1 MTRNKKELKKRPGKI
16 RLFKRFLY
24 VVVLV
29 IICFGAFI
37 GYNMFQGQYGEYP
50 AKQTLK
56 EIDQAQAT
64 EVYTRYGTLMG
75 RYYFENRNSINFE
88 RIPPKIIQA
97 LITTEDARFYEHH
110 GIDTRSIF
118 RVLFRTILLGD
129 ESSGGGSTLTQ
140 QLAKNLYPRKG
151 NSHIALI
158 GTKLREMIIAWKL
171 EDLYSKKQLIQM
183 YLNTVPFGENTFGI
197 KNASQLYFNKLPAE
211 LSLEQACT
219 LVGMLK
225 GTTSYNPRKHPGR
238 SKSRRNVVI
247 SQMAKYGYLDNEK
260 SQKLIKKPLELDYHP
275 IDHNNGL
282 APYLREYLR
291 TRLKEWCKKHKKPNG
306 EPYNLY
312 TDGLRVYTTIDGDL
326 QEYAEKAIDTHMPGL
341 QKVFEKQVNINGD
354 QKYQELAKEII
365 SGIPAYQDV
374 SLDGSQSPVRQKKPM
389 KIFTWDGPKAEE
401 MSPLD
406 SVKHYLSML
415 NAGFLAMDP
424 HNGYILA
431 WVGGIDHRF
440 FKYDHVTSER
450 QIGSTFKPFVYA
462 NALKNGAKPCKYY
475 PNDSLVYEDYKN
487 WSPNNASRKYGGVYS
502 LQGALVNSVNTISV
516 QVLMEGGID
525 STISLAKDMG
535 INTHFPKV
543 PSLALG
549 TMNASVLDMTE
560 AYSGFANQGKPLQ
573 GKALL
578 RIENSAGRV
587 LESFKSENNPQR
599 VLDEKVTEQVTMML
613 QHVVERGTASSL
625 SKNFRFSG
633 NVAGKTGTTQDH
645 ADGWFVGYTP
655 NIVFASWV
663 GAEYPAVHFN
673 DLAYGQGA
681 ATALPIAGYFL
692 DQLYKHHPN
701 TKYLADF
708 NYSMI
713 DTSAYDCRD
722 YRDEAPGFF
731 ERLLDALKKDREKRR
746 KEKKK
751 NFIEK
756 LINKLQGDKD
766 DKN

>member
-1 MTRNKKELKKRPGKI
+1 MARNKKKPKKRNKI
-16 RLFKRFLY
+16 RLFKRIIY
-24 VVVLV
+24 VVL
-29 IICFGAFI
+29 ILFICFGAFI
-37 GYNMFQGQYGEYP
+37 GYNMFQGRYGEYP
-50 AKQTLK
+50 GDQTLQ

-88 RIPPKIIQA
+88 RIPDEIIQA
-97 LITTEDARFYEHH
+97 LIATEDARFYDHH

-151 NSHIALI
+151 DSHIALI
-158 GTKLREMIIAWKL
+158 GTKLREMIVAWRL
-171 EDLYSKKQLIQM
+171 EDLYTKQEIIQM

-197 KNASQLYFNKLPAE
+197 KNASQLYFNKLPSE

-219 LVGMLK
+219 LIGMLK
-225 GTTSYNPRKHPGR
+225 GTTYYNPRKHPER
-238 SKSRRNVVI
+238 SKSRRDVVI
-247 SQMAKYGYLDNEK
+247 SQMAKYDYLDNQK
-260 SQKLIKKPLELDYHP
+260 AQKLMEEPLGLDYHP

-291 TRLKEWCKKHKKPNG
+291 PRLKEWCKNHKKPNG

-326 QEYAEKAIDTHMPGL
+326 QEYAENAIDTHIPGL
-341 QKVFEKQVNINGD
+341 QKVFEKQVNINED
-354 QKYQELAKEII
+354 PSYQELAKEII
-365 SGIPAYQDV
+365 TRIPAYQDV
-374 SLDGSQSPVRQKKPM
+374 SLNGDQSPVRQKKTM
-389 KIFTWDGPKAEE
+389 KIFTWEGPKTVE

-440 FKYDHVTSER
+440 FKYDHVTSKR
-450 QIGSTFKPFVYA
+450 QVGSTFKPFVYA
-462 NALKNGAKPCKYY
+462 NALKNGAKPCQYY
-475 PNDSLVYEDYKN
+475 PNDSIVYEDYDN
-487 WSPNNASRKYGGVYS
+487 WSPNNVSREYGGVYS
-502 LQGALVNSVNTISV
+502 FQGALVNSVNTISV

-525 STISLAKDMG
+525 STISLATDMG
-535 INTHFPKV
+535 IKTQFPKV

-549 TMNASVLDMTE
+549 TMNASVLDMAE

-578 RIENSAGRV
+578 RIENSEGKV
-587 LESFKSENNPQR
+587 LEKFKSENKPKR
-599 VLDEKVTEQVTMML
+599 VLDEQVTEQITMML
-613 QHVVERGTASSL
+613 HNVVKRGTARSL
-625 SKNFRFSG
+625 SGNFRFTG
-633 NVAGKTGTTQDH
+633 DVAGKTGTTQDH

-663 GAEYPAVHFN
+663 GAEYPAVHFS
-673 DLAYGQGA
+673 DLTYGQGA

-692 DQLYKHHPN
+692 DELYKHHPD
-701 TKYLADF
+701 TKYLANF

-713 DTSAYDCRD
+713 DTSAYACRD

-746 KEKKK
+746 KDKEK

-756 LINKLQGDKD
+756 LINKLQGNQEEK
-766 DKN
+766 